1 MKRILASL
9 ISIFIIN
16 SYSNY
21 PQYMLI
27 KNINQNVENPIIVDK
42 PIKEIRDYIKIN
54 GEIPQIIGL
63 SNKKS
68 QDEINDEIV
77 NYTNMW
83 IKENK
88 NASEEFQPQ
97 IPYELMAS
105 YIVTNNKKN
114 NNVLS
119 FYIDYYQFNG
129 GAHGITNRKSYNI
142 DIENSKKLKL
152 QDLFQ
157 KNFDYKGYINNIIST
172 EIEKNKDFYFIGKEG
187 FNGIEDN
194 QGFFIR
200 DNKLVIYFDYYKIAP
215 YVAGMPEF
223 EIPLK

>member
-1 MKRILASL
+1 MKRIIASL
-9 ISIFIIN
+9 ISIFMIN
-16 SYSNY
+16 TYSNY
-21 PQYMLI
+21 PQGMLI
-27 KNINQNVENPIIVDK
+27 KSINQNVENPIVVDK
-42 PIKEIRDYIKIN
+42 SIKEIGKYIKID

-63 SNKKS
+63 SNEKS
-68 QDEINDEIV
+68 QKEINSEIV
-77 NYTNMW
+77 NYTDMW

-88 NASEEFQPQ
+88 DASEEFQPTT
-97 IPYELMAS
+97 PYELIAS
-105 YIVTNNKKN
+105 YVVTNNIKT
-114 NNVLS
+114 LS

-129 GAHGITNRKSYNI
+129 GAHGITNRKGYNI
-142 DIENSKKLKL
+142 DIESAKKLKL

-157 KNFDYKGYINNIIST
+157 KDFDYRGYINNIIST
-172 EIEKNKDFYFIGKEG
+172 EIEKNKDFYFTGKEG

>member
-16 SYSNY
+16 TYSNY

-27 KNINQNVENPIIVDK
+27 KKVNQNVENAIIVDK
-42 PIKEIRDYIKIN
+42 SIKEIRQYIKID

-68 QDEINDEIV
+68 QDEINNEIV

-88 NASEEFQPQ
+88 DASEEFQPQ

-105 YIVTNNKKN
+105 YIVTNNNKI
-114 NNVLS
+114 LS

-129 GAHGITNRKSYNI
+129 GAHGITNRKGYSI
-142 DIENSKKLKL
+142 DIETSTKLKL
-152 QDLFQ
+152 EDLF
-157 KNFDYKGYINNIIST
+157 KEGFDYRSYINNIIST
-172 EIEKNKDFYFIGKEG
+172 EIDKNKDFYFIGKEG

>member
-1 MKRILASL
+1 MRRLLTSL
-9 ISIFIIN
+9 ISIFMIN
-16 SYSNY
+16 TYSNY
-21 PQYMLI
+21 PQGMLI
-27 KNINQNVENPIIVDK
+27 KNVNQNVENVIVVDK
-42 PIKEIRDYIKIN
+42 SIKEIGKYIKIN

-63 SNKKS
+63 SNEKS
-68 QDEINDEIV
+68 QDEINDEII
-77 NYTNMW
+77 NYTNLW

-88 NASEEFQPQ
+88 DASEEFQPT
-97 IPYELMAS
+97 IPYELIAN
-105 YIVTNNKKN
+105 YVVTNNKN
-114 NNVLS
+114 ILS

-129 GAHGITNRKSYNI
+129 GAHGITYRKGYSI
-142 DIENSKKLKL
+142 DVGSSKKLKL
-152 QDLFQ
+152 QDLFE
-157 KNFDYKGYINNIIST
+157 KGFDYKGYINNLISK
-172 EIEKNKDFYFIGKEG
+172 EIEKNKDFYFTGKEG

>member
-9 ISIFIIN
+9 FSIFIIN
-16 SYSNY
+16 MYSNY
-21 PQYMLI
+21 PQGMLI
-27 KNINQNVENPIIVDK
+27 NNVNQNVENPIVVDK
-42 PIKEIRDYIKIN
+42 SIREIKKYIRIS

-63 SNKKS
+63 SNEKS
-68 QDEINDEIV
+68 QKEINDEIT
-77 NYTNMW
+77 NYTDMW

-88 NASEEFQPQ
+88 DASEEFQPT

-105 YIVTNNKKN
+105 YVVTNNVKI
-114 NNVLS
+114 LS

-129 GAHGITNRKSYNI
+129 GAHGITYRKGYSV
-142 DIENSKKLKL
+142 DIESGKMLKL

-157 KNFDYKGYINNIIST
+157 EDFNYKSYINKTISD
-172 EIEKNKDFYFIGKEG
+172 EINKNKDMYFTGKEG

-215 YVAGMPEF
+215 YAFGIPEF

>member
-1 MKRILASL
+1 MKRILTSL
-9 ISIFIIN
+9 ISIFII
-16 SYSNY
+16 STYSNY
-21 PQYMLI
+21 PQTMLI
-27 KNINQNVENPIIVDK
+27 KNNTQNVESVIIVDK
-42 PIKEIRDYIKIN
+42 SIKEITDYIRIS

-63 SNKKS
+63 PNEKK
-68 QDEINDEIV
+68 QNEINTEIV
-77 NYTNMW
+77 DYTNSW

-88 NASEEFQPQ
+88 EASEEFQPTT
-97 IPYELMAS
+97 PYELMAS
-105 YIVTNNKKN
+105 YVVTNNMKI
-114 NNVLS
+114 LS

-129 GAHGITNRKSYNI
+129 GAHGITSRKSYNI
-142 DIENSKKLKL
+142 DTESSEKINL

-157 KNFDYKGYINNIIST
+157 KGFDYRGYINKIIFD
-172 EIEKNKDFYFIGKEG
+172 EINKNKDLYFPGKEG

>member
-1 MKRILASL
+1 MKRMLTSI

-16 SYSNY
+16 VYSSY
-21 PQYMLI
+21 PQHMLI
-27 KNINQNVENPIIVDK
+27 KEVNQNVESPIVVDK
-42 PIKEIRDYIKIN
+42 SIKEIKDYIRIN

-63 SNKKS
+63 SKEKA
-68 QDEINDEIV
+68 QAEINNEIV
-77 NYTNMW
+77 DYTDRW

-88 NASEEFQPQ
+88 DASEEFQPTT
-97 IPYELMAS
+97 PYELISS
-105 YIVTNNKKN
+105 YVVTNNIKI
-114 NNVLS
+114 LS

-142 DIENSKKLKL
+142 DIESAKKLKL

-157 KNFDYKGYINNIIST
+157 KNFDYNGYINNIIST
-172 EIEKNKDFYFIGKEG
+172 KIEQNKDFYFTGKDG

-194 QGFFIR
+194 QEFFIR

-215 YVAGMPEF
+215 YVSGMPEF

>member
-9 ISIFIIN
+9 FSIFIIN
-16 SYSNY
+16 TYSNY
-21 PQYMLI
+21 PQYMLVN
-27 KNINQNVENPIIVDK
+27 KAEQNVESPIVVDK
-42 PIKEIRDYIKIN
+42 SIKEIKRYIRIN

-63 SNKKS
+63 SNEKS
-68 QDEINDEIV
+68 QKEINDEIV
-77 NYTNMW
+77 NYTESW

-88 NASEEFQPQ
+88 DASEEFQPSP
-97 IPYELMAS
+97 PYELMAS
-105 YIVTNNKKN
+105 YVVTNRIKI
-114 NNVLS
+114 LS

-129 GAHGITNRKSYNI
+129 GAHGITYRKGYNI
-142 DIENSKKLKL
+142 DIESGKKLNL

-157 KNFDYKGYINNIIST
+157 KDFDYKGYINKAISD
-172 EIEKNKDFYFIGKEG
+172 EINRNKDLYFTGKEG

-215 YVAGMPEF
+215 YAFGMPEF

>member
-9 ISIFIIN
+9 ISIFMI
-16 SYSNY
+16 STYSNY
-21 PQYMLI
+21 PQDVLI
-27 KNINQNVENPIIVDK
+27 KRNNRNVENLIVVDK
-42 PIKEIRDYIKIN
+42 SIREISRYIKID
-54 GEIPQIIGL
+54 GEIPQIVGL
-63 SNKKS
+63 SNEKS
-68 QDEINDEIV
+68 QNEINKEIV

-88 NASEEFQPQ
+88 AASEEFQPSP
-97 IPYELMAS
+97 PYELVAS
-105 YIVTNNKKN
+105 YVVTNNIKT
-114 NNVLS
+114 LS
-119 FYIDYYQFNG
+119 FYIDYYQYNG

-142 DIENSKKLKL
+142 DIESGKRLRL

-157 KNFDYKGYINNIIST
+157 KDFDYKGHINNIIST
-172 EIEKNKDFYFIGKEG
+172 EIEKNKDFYFTGKEG

>member
-16 SYSNY
+16 TYSNY
-21 PQYMLI
+21 PQDMLI
-27 KNINQNVENPIIVDK
+27 KNFNQNVENPIIVDK
-42 PIKEIRDYIKIN
+42 SIKEIGEYIKID

-63 SNKKS
+63 SLKKS
-68 QDEINDEIV
+68 QNKINSEIV
-77 NYTNMW
+77 NFTDMW

-88 NASEEFQPQ
+88 DSSEEFKPTT
-97 IPYELMAS
+97 PYELMAS
-105 YIVTNNKKN
+105 YVVTNNIKT
-114 NNVLS
+114 LS

-142 DIENSKKLKL
+142 DIESSKNLKI

-157 KNFDYKGYINNIIST
+157 KDFDYKEYINNIIYT
-172 EIEKNKDFYFIGKEG
+172 EIEKNKDFYFTGKEG

>member
-9 ISIFIIN
+9 ISIFMIN
-16 SYSNY
+16 TCSNY
-21 PQYMLI
+21 PQHMLI
-27 KNINQNVENPIIVDK
+27 KNINQNVESPIVVDK
-42 PIKEIRDYIKIN
+42 SIKEITRYIKID

-63 SNKKS
+63 SNEKS
-68 QDEINDEIV
+68 QNEINSEIV
-77 NYTNMW
+77 NYTEMW

-88 NASEEFQPQ
+88 DASEKFQPQ

-105 YIVTNNKKN
+105 YIVTNNN
-114 NNVLS
+114 NNILS

-129 GAHGITNRKSYNI
+129 GAHGITNRKAYSI
-142 DIENSKKLKL
+142 DVETSENLNL
-152 QDLFQ
+152 EDLF
-157 KNFDYKGYINNIIST
+157 KKGFDYKSYINNIIST
-172 EIEKNKDFYFIGKEG
+172 EIEKNKDFYFTGKEG

-215 YVAGMPEF
+215 YVSGMPEF